1 MHGIR
6 RFGVVRAGGMAFF
19 CLLLCFG
26 GKGVAGQSQTT
37 ARIFGVVLDQATG
50 KPIEDVHVSILP
62 AGIEDVTSSAG
73 RFSLRGIPFG
83 RHTIRFERLGYVT
96 RVDTLQ
102 AGRGRPMDI
111 VLRLATEAIPL
122 DPIEVTVRSGEL
134 DRIGFYER
142 RDFEINGK
150 YFTAEDIDR
159 LKPLTLTDLMY
170 RLPST
175 LVIHAGPG
183 RTLLR
188 FNRQTDLNL
197 AGRLRGCEPAV
208 FVDGAL
214 VQDQLIEPRLLDF
227 NRVPPPAVAG
237 IEVYIGVNTPLEYR
251 RNACGSV
258 LIWTKRGG

>member
-1 MHGIR
+1 VLLRSTGLL
-6 RFGVVRAGGMAFF
+6 G
-19 CLLLCFG
+19 LLLCLAG
-26 GKGVAGQSQTT
+26 SGVAAQSQTT
-37 ARIFGVVLDQATG
+37 ARIYGVVLDQATG
-50 KPIEDVHVSILP
+50 KPIEDVHVSLMP
-62 AGIEDVTSSAG
+62 GGLEDVTSSAG
-73 RFSLRGIPFG
+73 RFTLRDIPFG

-102 AGRGRPMDI
+102 AGPGRPLDI
-111 VLRLATEAIPL
+111 VLRLATQAIPL

-134 DRIGFYER
+134 ERIGFYER

-159 LKPLTLTDLMY
+159 LKPLALTDLMH
-170 RLPST
+170 RVPSA

-188 FNRQTDLNL
+188 FNRQTGLNL
-197 AGRLRGCEPAV
+197 GGQLPGCEPAV
-208 FVDGAL
+208 FVDGTL
-214 VQDQLIEPRLLDF
+214 VQDQLRGPRLLDF

-251 RNACGSV
+251 RNPCGSV